1 MSEAQKEA
9 KFDPGPA
16 AGVRWDLSDL
26 YAGVDDPALD
36 TDLGAALER
45 ARGFAERYRG
55 RVASLSAAEIAAAMD
70 EYESLQE
77 PVGRAGSFV
86 GLLFAA
92 DTSDPR
98 HGALMQSV
106 QERSSEIHNALV
118 FFELEWVALEQ
129 GPVERLLA
137 DPALAGRRHLLE
149 SLRRYKP
156 HVRSETE
163 EQLLEQTANTG
174 RRAFSR
180 LFDEVMGDA
189 RFTVEIVGEARE
201 VSEEEVLSLLYE
213 PDRDVRR
220 AGAASLTEGLRER
233 SRVLSFIFNTLVQD
247 KAQDDR
253 LRSYQNPIDARNLA
267 NEIEGES
274 VNALID
280 ACVRNYPLVAR
291 YYRLKAKLL
300 GIDDLKDYD
309 RYAPV
314 PGAEGRREWP
324 QAREI
329 VLSAYADFS
338 PPMADI
344 ARRFFDE
351 SWIDAELRPG
361 KRGGAFSA
369 STVPSAHPYV
379 MLNYTGNLRDVMTVA
394 HELGHGVH
402 QYLARD
408 QGLFEQNAPLT
419 TAETASVFGEMIVFR
434 RLLREETDPNIR
446 LALLCGKLED
456 AFATVFRQVA
466 MTRFEQELHA
476 ARRTEGELAPDRVG
490 ELWMHA
496 NREMFGDSVEL
507 TEDYTCWWLYIPH
520 FVHTPFYCYAY
531 AFGELLVLALI
542 RRYDEEGE
550 DFVPRYLE
558 LLAAGGSD
566 SPPALLR
573 EVGLDITDPA
583 FWDGGLALL
592 EELVAEAEELAAG

>member
-1 MSEAQKEA
+1 MSESSSEA

-16 AGVRWDLSDL
+16 AGVQWNLSDL
-26 YAGVDDPALD
+26 YAGVDDPKLD
-36 TDLGAALER
+36 ADLASALER
-45 ARGFAERYRG
+45 SQAFAERYRG
-55 RVASLSAAEIAAAMD
+55 HVQELSAAELAAAVD

-118 FFELEWVALEQ
+118 FFELEWVALETDHA
-129 GPVERLLA
+129 ERLLA
-137 DPALAGRRHLLE
+137 DPVLAPRRHVLGA
-149 SLRRYKP
+149 LRRYKP
-156 HVRSETE
+156 HVRSEIE

-180 LFDEVMGDA
+180 LFDEIMGDS
-189 RFTVEIVGEARE
+189 RFTVEIEREAKE

-213 PDRDVRR
+213 PDREARK
-220 AGAASLTEGLRER
+220 AGAASLTKGLAER
-233 SRVLSFIFNTLVQD
+233 SRVLSFIFNTLIQD

-253 LRSYQNPIDARNLA
+253 LRSYENPMDARNLA
-267 NEIEGES
+267 NEIEGDS
-274 VNALID
+274 VRALID

-291 YYRLKAKLL
+291 YYRLKGKLL

-314 PGAEGRREWP
+314 PGAEGRREWS

-329 VLSAYADFS
+329 VLSAYGDFA
-338 PPMADI
+338 PAMGDV

-351 SWIDAELRPG
+351 NWIDAELRPG

-402 QYLARD
+402 QFLARD
-408 QGLFEQNAPLT
+408 QGLFEQDTPLT

-434 RLLREETDPNIR
+434 RLLREETDPKVR

-466 MTRFEQELHA
+466 MTRFEQTLHA
-476 ARRTEGELAPDRVG
+476 ARREEGELAPDRVG
-490 ELWMHA
+490 ELWMQA
-496 NREMFGDSVEL
+496 NQEMFGNSVEL
-507 TEDYTCWWLYIPH
+507 TEDYTSWWLYIPH

-542 RRYDEEGE
+542 RRYDEEGA

-558 LLAAGGSD
+558 LLSAGGSD

-573 EVGLDITDPA
+573 KVGIDITDPA

-592 EELVAEAEELAAG
+592 GELVAEAEELASV